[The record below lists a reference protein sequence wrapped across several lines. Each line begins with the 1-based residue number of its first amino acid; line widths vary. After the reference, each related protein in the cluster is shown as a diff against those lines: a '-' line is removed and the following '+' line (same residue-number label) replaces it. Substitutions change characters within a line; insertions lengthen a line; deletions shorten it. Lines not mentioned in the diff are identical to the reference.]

1 MKKHKIKQHVSILI
15 ILAASILLVLF
26 NFFMFDIINAFD
38 KPGCKCIDGIAWLC
52 VYISICDRG
61 PDVLIYVIVRIKQIK
76 LFALIHCVI
85 IAVTVLFFIYIPY
98 TDTYQKIYF
107 ALEKNHLNETIQ
119 MIGTDELWQ
128 TGMDEFRV
136 PYRLTSH
143 TGKFYVSIDNDV
155 TRAEF
160 TIYKGLDKSSIL
172 IYTSGT
178 DKVNEN
184 DFSLAYIKRV
194 SMTLNKWT
202 HIGIRQSL
210 IINGPLKTTRRDVSI
225 PPYVFLWIV
234 IRPALIPP

>member
-1 MKKHKIKQHVSILI
+1 MKKHQIKQHVSILI
-15 ILAASILLVLF
+15 ILAASILLAL
-26 NFFMFDIINAFD
+26 I
-38 KPGCKCIDGIAWLC
+38 
-52 VYISICDRG
+52 
-61 PDVLIYVIVRIKQIK
+61 VLIYVIVRIKQIK

-184 DFSLAYIKRV
+184 DFSLCVYKTGIHDIKQ
-194 SMTLNKWT
+194 MAT
-202 HIGIRQSL
+202 HWY
-210 IINGPLKTTRRDVSI
+210 TA
-225 PPYVFLWIV
+225 IV
-234 IRPALIPP
+234 DY

>member
-1 MKKHKIKQHVSILI
+1 
-15 ILAASILLVLF
+15 
-26 NFFMFDIINAFD
+26 MFDIINAFD
-38 KPGCKCIDGIAWLC
+38 NPGANALMGLLGYVFIFLYAIVAL
-52 VYISICDRG
+52 I
-61 PDVLIYVIVRIKQIK
+61 VLIYVIVRIKQIK

-85 IAVTVLFFIYIPY
+85 IAVTVLFFTYIPY

-184 DFSLAYIKRV
+184 DFSLSVYKTGIHDIKQ
-194 SMTLNKWT
+194 MDT
-202 HIGIRQSL
+202 HWY
-210 IINGPLKTTRRDVSI
+210 TA
-225 PPYVFLWIV
+225 IV
-234 IRPALIPP
+234 DY